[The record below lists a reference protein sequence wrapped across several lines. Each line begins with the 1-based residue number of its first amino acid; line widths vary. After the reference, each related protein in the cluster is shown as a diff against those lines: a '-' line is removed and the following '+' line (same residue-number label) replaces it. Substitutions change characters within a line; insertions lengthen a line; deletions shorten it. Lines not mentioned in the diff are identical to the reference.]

1 LWFPKKPNYHFTHF
15 KNIKNNQLVT
25 ITLITNAQEPNLC
38 PVQAMHTY
46 VQMFKLR
53 SGPLFQFQGG
63 SPILYAFVT
72 NKMTDLLKF
81 IGMNP
86 SFYKG
91 HSFRI
96 GGATH
101 LANKGFSEQYI
112 RKIGRW
118 NSDAVQKYIRIPT
131 FHI

>member
-1 LWFPKKPNYHFTHF
+1 
-15 KNIKNNQLVT
+15 
-25 ITLITNAQEPNLC
+25 
-38 PVQAMHTY
+38 M
-46 VQMFKLR
+46 LR

-63 SPILYAFVT
+63 SPIPYAFVT
-72 NKMTDLLKF
+72 NIQIKMTDLLKF
-81 IGMNP
+81 IGINP
-86 SFYKG
+86 SFNKG

-131 FHI
+131 FNI

>member
-1 LWFPKKPNYHFTHF
+1 LSPDDY
-15 KNIKNNQLVT
+15 IV
-25 ITLITNAQEPNLC
+25 
-38 PVQAMHTY
+38 
-46 VQMFKLR
+46 KL
-53 SGPLFQFQGG
+53 
-63 SPILYAFVT
+63 
-72 NKMTDLLKF
+72 
-81 IGMNP
+81 
-86 SFYKG
+86 
-91 HSFRI
+91 FRI